1 MMIPHG
7 KCCGKRLSQTR
18 IFLDSARDAGKII
31 VVIHG
36 DISPCDH
43 FSATNIARTSVIRCF
58 LGILPFGTVFA
69 FAETNLTSRDRCQ
82 VLFTL
87 EMPGKDSV
95 HSLVG
100 SAHFLSET

>member
-1 MMIPHG
+1 M
-7 KCCGKRLSQTR
+7 
-18 IFLDSARDAGKII
+18 
-31 VVIHG
+31 
-36 DISPCDH
+36 
-43 FSATNIARTSVIRCF
+43 RCF

-95 HSLVG
+95 HRLVW